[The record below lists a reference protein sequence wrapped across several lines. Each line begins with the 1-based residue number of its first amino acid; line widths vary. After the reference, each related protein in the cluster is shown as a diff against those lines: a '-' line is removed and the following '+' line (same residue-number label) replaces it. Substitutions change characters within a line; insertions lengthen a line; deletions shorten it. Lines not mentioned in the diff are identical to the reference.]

1 MAKTDTFFLRTT
13 ITSSGTGYISDNIDI
28 SAYTD
33 PARGR
38 VLVVD
43 RGFITF
49 NTDGGGPVLA
59 ADIDAVIGGRS
70 MGAQCCSEKQT
81 ALVDMSNNS
90 LFQRSNLY
98 ASNTVND
105 AGGTGT
111 IGLFEETSALN
122 PAEYVG
128 GFIIPTDGIH
138 VGIDSTVA
146 WTNELDVGFM
156 FEVHTEKLT
165 LQRIQ
170 ELLVSLTAN

>member
-1 MAKTDTFFLRTT
+1 MGKNDTFFLRTVL
-13 ITSSGTGYISDNIDI
+13 TSSGTDYVSDNIDI

-43 RGFITF
+43 KGFITF
-49 NTDGGGPVLA
+49 STDGGGPVLGP
-59 ADIDAVIGGRS
+59 DIDAVIGGRS
-70 MGAQCCSEKQT
+70 MGAQATSEKQT
-81 ALVDMSNNS
+81 ALVDTSNNS
-90 LFQRSNLY
+90 LFMRSNLY

-105 AGGTGT
+105 AGGVGT
-111 IGLFEETSALN
+111 IGLFQETSALN
-122 PAEYVG
+122 PAEFVG
-128 GFIIPTDGIH
+128 GFIIPTDAIS
-138 VGIDSTVA
+138 VGIDSTIA
-146 WTNELDVGFM
+146 WTAELKVGFM

>member
-1 MAKTDTFFLRTT
+1 MAKGDTFFLRTT
-13 ITSSGTGYISDNIDI
+13 VTSSGTSYVSDNIDI

-43 RGFITF
+43 KGFITF
-49 NTDGGGPVLA
+49 STDAGGPVLA

-70 MGAQCCSEKQT
+70 MGAQACSEKQT
-81 ALVDMSNNS
+81 ALASTDDNS
-90 LFQRSNLY
+90 LFMRSNIY

-105 AGGTGT
+105 AGGVGT
-111 IGLFEETSALN
+111 LGLMEETSALN

-128 GFIIPTDGIH
+128 GFIVPTDAIH
-138 VGIDSTVA
+138 VGIDATVA
-146 WTNELDVGFM
+146 WTAELKVGFM
-156 FEVHTEKLT
+156 FEVHTEKLS